1 MRTQP
6 SPTQAQATSS
16 DPNRPTRDGKHQL
29 FLPLITNRADAP
41 LVFTPLL
48 PTNLQPDGDDLH
60 EHDDQH
66 EHNDIELA
74 ALARQR
80 QEAPFVAPLIQAAAP
95 TDWWRIGRWSAVIP
109 WPFAFA
115 SAANLPDGR
124 ILTWGGN
131 NLLDFTGGKFTY
143 AAIWDPATGAFQA
156 VNHTNHSMFC
166 GVSTMLEDGRIF
178 VNGGDGTRR
187 AASTFDYRTGQWQRI
202 EQMKSARWYP
212 GSVALPSGQVF
223 TLLGDPGS
231 VYPEVWT
238 AGRGWAYLAGINV
251 QAPILDRRG
260 YQRLWLPYLHLAPD
274 GRLFHSGPTDRMNWI
289 DPTGAGGI
297 SFTGLTNSWYPKYGA
312 IVMFDEGKL
321 LIAGGSGGPESS
333 FYSTRK
339 AAVVDLTGPIPTK
352 QATNP
357 MTYARKFNNGLLLP
371 TGEVLMIGGSIYGFE
386 FSDLGTVLTPEIW
399 NPTSGQWRTV
409 ADIAVPRN
417 YHSVALLLPDGRVW
431 VGGGGLCDC
440 AADHP
445 DAQIFAPPYLF
456 NPDGSAAPRPRIT
469 AAPAVVTQGRTIT
482 VTATADLARFTL
494 VKMSSVTHDLNS
506 DLRFLT
512 IPFTATGASRYQLT
526 LHANP
531 NVLTPGYWMLFAIDQ
546 AGVPS
551 VAKVVQVT
559 GGRPFLPL
567 IDTVSHLVG
576 EAVTFAVQ
584 ASDPDNDPL
593 HVQATGLPPGLALD
607 PVTGVISGVAT
618 TAGIYQVIL
627 SVSDGVNS
635 VREPFAWFINQ
646 PGRYRYVRLLANADT
661 GGNPVM
667 AANEINLLDG
677 NGKLI
682 PRTAWQ
688 VTADSSAGPTTP
700 ISQTIDGNP
709 QSGWRSAT
717 SSDPSMGHWLQVDL
731 GASYQLGALRYLP
744 PQFMTET
751 GRISL
756 YQLQVSPNGVN
767 WGLVADGA
775 FADDLSE
782 KQVALA
788 SRPEFNIALGKS
800 ATQSSTQGAAHAA
813 LAINGDRAADGSV
826 AQTLV
831 ELNSWWAI
839 DLGAQY
845 NVQAVRLWP
854 AADCCDA
861 AGRLHLL
868 LSGAPFAT
876 QTLTA
881 TQAQP
886 GVSDLV
892 LTLPITAPVT
902 VDLARVGR
910 YLRLQL
916 AGSGALAL
924 AEVELLANL
933 LDPLPGPLTLTP
945 LAATPQPTGGVI
957 TYTVAFTGGSRPT
970 FQWRFGDETAATA
983 YSPQPTVTHTFTQ
996 PGIYLVEVSAVDD
1009 RGEEVRQ
1016 SVVQRIHHPL
1026 TPKPP
1031 AVSTNILVAAHPS
1044 LGERLWVVNP
1054 DQNSVTVFAA
1064 DTGQKLAEIPV
1075 GLGPRTLALA
1085 PDGRVWVTN
1094 KDGATISII
1103 DPVRLAV
1110 GQTLALLPGSQP
1122 YGVLFAPAGDQGYVT
1137 LAATGQLLRFD
1148 PSSGALTGRLTV
1160 GPNLRH
1166 LSLTGA
1172 GDKLYLPRY
1181 ITPLLPGEASG
1192 APQANVDG
1200 VAYGGEVVV
1209 VETAALTISQ
1219 TILLHASDRS
1229 DTEHSARGI
1238 PNYLGPAT
1246 IAPDGLSAWVPSKQ
1260 DNIFR
1265 GLLRDGNGLT
1275 FESTVRSITSRIT
1288 LSNGTEDLTMRID
1301 HDNAGM
1307 AVAARF
1313 DQQGNYLFVALEGSR
1328 AVAVVDAYGGR
1339 ELFRFD
1345 VGRAPQGL
1353 ALATNGERLYVH
1365 NGLDRTVTV
1374 YDLAPL
1380 LTQGEL
1386 TVTPIAT
1393 YATVAQETLA
1403 PPVLLGKQLFYDSR
1417 DPRLARDEYLSCAT
1431 CHQEGGDDG
1440 RVWDL
1445 TGFGEGL
1452 RNTISLNGHGGLSE
1466 GPLHWSGN
1474 FDEVQDFEGQIRTLA
1489 GGRGLLSDGA
1499 FAATRDPLGL
1509 PKAGRSADLDAL
1521 AAYVAALTNV
1531 PPSPYRVPDGSLTAD
1546 GATGKFLFRTQ
1557 QCAICH
1563 SGAAFTDSATNHLHD
1578 IGTRKAASGQRLGGP
1593 LIGLDTPTLRGV
1605 WATAPYLHD
1614 GSAPTL
1620 AAAVQAHAGF
1630 LLTDQELVTL
1640 VAYLHQIDG
1649 REPAPS
1655 LVNQPPALDP
1665 LADRTNQV
1673 GELITLTLRAGDA
1686 DGDPLTYRAYGL
1698 PPGLA
1703 LDSQTGVIRGTL
1715 TTSGDYEVS
1724 IAASDGLAVSGRFFQ
1739 WAVLPVCATNC
1750 EQSDHGVGG
1759 AQVN

>member
-1 MRTQP
+1 MKTSISVFWLLLTLLLIDQQWSVRTF
-6 SPTQAQATSS
+6 AQVTSA
-16 DPNRPTRDGKHQL
+16 PHEQKIAKRVHQL
-29 FLPLITNRADAP
+29 YLPLIANAATT
-41 LVFTPLL
+41 LV
-48 PTNLQPDGDDLH
+48 PDTDDLPPALH
-60 EHDDQH
+60 PNNHS
-66 EHNDIELA
+66 HNDIELA
-74 ALARQR
+74 TLARLR
-80 QEAPFVAPLIQAAAP
+80 NEAPFVAPAIQAAAP
-95 TDWWRIGRWSAVIP
+95 TDWWRVGQWSAVIP

-115 SAANLPDGR
+115 AAANLPDGR
-124 ILTWGGN
+124 ILTWGSN
-131 NLLDFTGGKFTY
+131 NLMDFTGGKFTY
-143 AAIWDPATGAFQA
+143 AAIWDPVTSAFQA

-166 GVSTMLEDGRIF
+166 GVPTMLEDGRIF

-187 AASTFDYRTGQWQRI
+187 ATSTFDYRTGQWQRI

-212 GSVALPSGQVF
+212 GSVALPNGQVF

-231 VYPEVWT
+231 VYPELWT

-274 GRLFHSGPTDRMNWI
+274 GRLFHSGPTDRMNWL
-289 DPTGAGGI
+289 DPTGAGSI

-312 IVMFDEGKL
+312 VVMFDEGKL
-321 LIAGGSGGPESS
+321 LIAGGSGGPDSS

-339 AAVVDLTGPIPTK
+339 AAVVDLTGPTPTK
-352 QATNP
+352 QATSP
-357 MTYARKFNNGLLLP
+357 MIYARKFNNGVVLP
-371 TGEVLMIGGSIYGFE
+371 NGEVLMIGGSIYGFE

-456 NPDGSAAPRPRIT
+456 NPDGSAANRPLIT

-482 VTATADLARFTL
+482 VTATADLARFTF

-506 DLRFLT
+506 DLRFLNV
-512 IPFTATGASRYQLT
+512 PFTATGAGRYQLM

-567 IDTVSHLVG
+567 IDTVSHFVG

-646 PGRYRYVRLLANADT
+646 PGRYRYVRLLAHSDT
-661 GGNPVM
+661 SGAPVM

-717 SSDPSMGHWLQVDL
+717 TSDPSVGHWLQVDL
-731 GASYQLGALRYLP
+731 GASYPLGALRYLP

-756 YQLQVSPNGVN
+756 YQLQVSPDGVN

-813 LAINGDRAADGSV
+813 LAIDGNRATGGADGSV

-868 LSGAPFAT
+868 LAGAPFAT

-886 GVSDLV
+886 GVSDLA

-970 FQWRFGDETAATA
+970 FQWRFGNETAATA

-1026 TPKPP
+1026 TPQPP
-1031 AVSTNILVAAHPS
+1031 AVSTNILVAAYPS

-1064 DTGQKLAEIPV
+1064 DIGQKLAEIPV

-1094 KDGATISII
+1094 KDEATISII

-1110 GQTLALLPGSQP
+1110 GQTLTLQTGSQP
-1122 YGVLFAPAGDQGYVT
+1122 YGVLFAPAGDQAYVT

-1313 DQQGNYLFVALEGSR
+1313 EQQGNYLFVALEGSR

-1374 YDLAPL
+1374 YDLTPL

-1403 PPVLLGKQLFYDSR
+1403 LPVLLGKQLFYDSQ
-1417 DPRLARDEYLSCAT
+1417 DPRLARDEYLSCAA

-1509 PKAGRSADLDAL
+1509 PKAGHSADLDAL
-1521 AAYVAALTNV
+1521 AAYVASLTNV

-1563 SGAAFTDSATNHLHD
+1563 SGAAFTDSAANHLHD

-1630 LLTDQELVTL
+1630 LLTDQELATL

-1649 REPAPS
+1649 REAAPS

-1724 IAASDGLAVSGRFFQ
+1724 IAAGDGLAVSGRFFQ
-1739 WAVLPVCATNC
+1739 WVVLDAP
-1750 EQSDHGVGG
+1750 
-1759 AQVN
+1759 

>member
-1 MRTQP
+1 MKTSISVFGLLLTLLLLDQQWSVRTF
-6 SPTQAQATSS
+6 AQVTSA
-16 DPNRPTRDGKHQL
+16 PHEQKIAKRVHQL
-29 FLPLITNRADAP
+29 YLPLIANAATT
-41 LVFTPLL
+41 LV
-48 PTNLQPDGDDLH
+48 PDTDDLPPALH
-60 EHDDQH
+60 PNNHS
-66 EHNDIELA
+66 HNDIELA
-74 ALARQR
+74 TLARLR
-80 QEAPFVAPLIQAAAP
+80 NEAPFVAPAIQAAAP
-95 TDWWRIGRWSAVIP
+95 TDWWRVGQWSAVIP

-115 SAANLPDGR
+115 AAANLPDGR
-124 ILTWGGN
+124 ILTWGSN
-131 NLLDFTGGKFTY
+131 NLMDFTGGKFTY
-143 AAIWDPATGAFQA
+143 AAIWDPVTSAFQA

-166 GVSTMLEDGRIF
+166 GVPTMLEDGRIF

-187 AASTFDYRTGQWQRI
+187 ATSTFDYRTGQWQRI

-212 GSVALPSGQVF
+212 GSVALPNGQVF

-231 VYPEVWT
+231 VYPELWT

-274 GRLFHSGPTDRMNWI
+274 GRLFHSGPTDRMNWL
-289 DPTGAGGI
+289 DPTGAGSI

-312 IVMFDEGKL
+312 VVMFDEGKL
-321 LIAGGSGGPESS
+321 LIAGGSGGPDSS

-339 AAVVDLTGPIPTK
+339 AAVVDLTGPTPTK
-352 QATNP
+352 QATSP
-357 MTYARKFNNGLLLP
+357 MIYARKFNNGVVLP
-371 TGEVLMIGGSIYGFE
+371 NGEVLMIGGSIYGFE

-456 NPDGSAAPRPRIT
+456 NPDGSAANRPLIT

-506 DLRFLT
+506 DLRFLN
-512 IPFTATGASRYQLT
+512 IPFTTTGAGRYQLM

-567 IDTVSHLVG
+567 IDTVSHFVG

-646 PGRYRYVRLLANADT
+646 PGRYRYVRLLAHSDT
-661 GGNPVM
+661 SGAPVM

-717 SSDPSMGHWLQVDL
+717 SSDPSVGHWLQVDL
-731 GASYQLGALRYLP
+731 GTSYPLGALRYLP

-756 YQLQVSPNGVN
+756 YQLQVSPDGVN

-800 ATQSSTQGAAHAA
+800 ATQSSTQGAATAA
-813 LAINGDRAADGSV
+813 LAIDGDRAADGSV

-854 AADCCDA
+854 AAGCCDAA

-886 GVSDLV
+886 GVSDLA

-970 FQWRFGDETAATA
+970 FQWRFGNETAATA

-1026 TPKPP
+1026 TPQPP
-1031 AVSTNILVAAHPS
+1031 AVSTNILVAAYPS

-1094 KDGATISII
+1094 KDEATISII

-1122 YGVLFAPAGDQGYVT
+1122 YGVLFAPSGDHAYVT

-1160 GPNLRH
+1160 GSNLRH

-1374 YDLAPL
+1374 YDLTPL

-1393 YATVAQETLA
+1393 YATVVQETLA
-1403 PPVLLGKQLFYDSR
+1403 QPVLLGKQLFYDSR

-1509 PKAGRSADLDAL
+1509 PKAGHSADLDAL
-1521 AAYVAALTNV
+1521 AAYVASLTNV
-1531 PPSPYRVPDGSLTAD
+1531 SPSPYRVPDGSLTAD

-1563 SGAAFTDSATNHLHD
+1563 SGAAFTDSAANHLHD

-1649 REPAPS
+1649 REAAPS

-1673 GELITLTLRAGDA
+1673 GELIALTLRAGDA

-1715 TTSGDYEVS
+1715 TTGGIYEVS
-1724 IAASDGLAVSGRFFQ
+1724 IAAGDGLAVSGRFFQ
-1739 WAVLPVCATNC
+1739 WVVLDAP
-1750 EQSDHGVGG
+1750 
-1759 AQVN
+1759 